1 MKAKFKEFIK
11 ISIIAIT
18 VVVMMKTIV
27 FIKYEDLQTTKNQI
41 ALCSIITILM
51 FFISICYDIYT
62 EKKKDKQNKEE

>member
-1 MKAKFKEFIK
+1 MKAKFKEFVK

-18 VVVMMKTIV
+18 VVILMKTIV

-51 FFISICYDIYT
+51 FFIDMCCDIYR
-62 EKKKDKQNKEE
+62 ESKKNKQNKEE

>member
-18 VVVMMKTIV
+18 VVVLMKAIV

-51 FFISICYDIYT
+51 FFTDICYDMYK
-62 EKKKDKQNKEE
+62 ESKKNKQNKEK